1 MLKIK
6 TKDEL
11 IAKLIDE
18 YEMMILLVRAKN
30 DGTKKDIAFSREL
43 QENCSGRIKSLK
55 WSLGL
60 DKQDKEEE

>member
-18 YEMMILLVRAKN
+18 YEIMILLVRSKN

-60 DKQDKEEE
+60 NKSNEEED